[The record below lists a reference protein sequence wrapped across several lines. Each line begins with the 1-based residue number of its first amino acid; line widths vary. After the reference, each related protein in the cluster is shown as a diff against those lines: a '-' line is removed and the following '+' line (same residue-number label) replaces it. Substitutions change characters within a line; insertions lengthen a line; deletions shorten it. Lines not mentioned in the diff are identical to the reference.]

1 MQQFPR
7 EMDIFSRIFQIV
19 RSSLNRGEE
28 ADWEPTGWPFKNDG
42 TDPTFKH
49 ERQVDP
55 QLAGYYANLEI
66 PYGSDLEIVRRAWKR
81 QLKKYHPDLHAENPE
96 RRKLANELTVELTRA
111 YQEIE
116 RALTQKEKR

>member
-1 MQQFPR
+1 MQLFPR
-7 EMDIFSRIFQIV
+7 GMDIFSRIFQIV

-28 ADWEPTGWPFKNDG
+28 ADWERTGWPSDDAG
-42 TDPTFKH
+42 TDPGFKH
-49 ERQVDP
+49 KRQVDP

-66 PYGSDLEIVRRAWKR
+66 PYGSDLEMVRRAWKR

-96 RRKLANELTVELTRA
+96 KRQLANELTVELTRA